1 MTPMHLAL
9 LDSDDRQRLPLKRM
23 LIQRGFSVA
32 DSADIPNLYTHIECH
47 YARSASMVAAPLIV
61 LLRGLT
67 FSSEFV
73 DKILPAMR
81 HAYPMVIAIQCP
93 EDTDLRVQ
101 LFDHGADLCLS
112 DRCSVEELTAHLWAQ
127 SRRLSDRS
135 AVPSFPMGGYAGGM
149 VAGPAS
155 AMHPGAHLLQERG
168 SAFHAHHSDYIGRS
182 PVDPGSAHVDGSASP
197 DARVSEASAE
207 LQRKAYGTWILA
219 HEDWIL
225 VNPLGAHIGLTG
237 VERRCLTQLADN
249 ERREFSRHLGDDATR
264 CNFKSMSV
272 VVSRMR
278 KKVHRSGVPLP
289 LHTVHGMGYVFIGKL
304 VRQPAA

>member
-1 MTPMHLAL
+1 MTLMHLAL
-9 LDSDDRQRLPLKRM
+9 LDSDDLRRVSLKRVFM
-23 LIQRGFSVA
+23 QRGFSVA
-32 DSADIPNLYTHIECH
+32 DFPDMASLYAHIERH
-47 YARSASMVAAPLIV
+47 YAHTSAVDCTSLTV

-73 DKILPAMR
+73 DKVLPAMR
-81 HAYPMVIAIQCP
+81 RGLPMTIALQCP
-93 EDTDLRVQ
+93 EDPDLRIQ
-101 LFDHGADLCLS
+101 LFERGADLCLS
-112 DRCSVEELTAHLWAQ
+112 DRCSVEELVASLWAQ
-127 SRRLSDRS
+127 ARRMTERRAQAAFSL
-135 AVPSFPMGGYAGGM
+135 PGYAGAM
-149 VAGPAS
+149 VAPAS
-155 AMHPGAHLLQERG
+155 AAAPATHVVQERSEVFGAHASGYGQRPGAMREASHGNL
-168 SAFHAHHSDYIGRS
+168 A
-182 PVDPGSAHVDGSASP
+182 VSP
-197 DARVSEASAE
+197 DARLAEATAE
-207 LQRKAYGTWILA
+207 LQRKAYGTWVLA

-249 ERREFSRHLGDDATR
+249 DRREFSRQLSNDMGR

-304 VRQPAA
+304 IRKPAA